1 MIVATFNVHR
11 WQDARG
17 LDNVGRVRTLLM
29 SHMVDVVGLQEVTDP
44 QPLRR
49 LAADLNLQISKNQYG
64 NAILSRYPLQ
74 GEASIPLGE
83 RRRHR
88 KGTPRERA
96 ICATISVDDQPVRM
110 VVLHLDH
117 VQAETRIAQLEAVR
131 RALGKSLLPELWMG
145 DFNALT
151 RADYSPHQW
160 STIAAVR
167 EKNQWEPPRTV
178 VSEWM
183 QRAGFV
189 DCWTLAGRTKPI
201 ATCRFN
207 TRIDYLWASPA
218 WAAAWAVNACH
229 AVPADASD
237 HRMVVADMHN
247 R

>member
-11 WQDARG
+11 WQDADG
-17 LDNVGRVRTLLM
+17 LDNVARVRDLLL
-29 SHMVDVVGLQEVTDP
+29 SHVVDVVGLQEVTDP
-44 QPLRR
+44 QPLRW
-49 LAADLNLQISKNQYG
+49 LAAELNLQISKNQHG

-74 GEASIPLGE
+74 EEAAIPLGV

-88 KGTPRERA
+88 SGTPRQRA
-96 ICATISVDDQPVRM
+96 ICATVAIGTQAMRF

-117 VQAETRIAQLEAVR
+117 VQAETRIDQLEAVR
-131 RALGKSLLPELWMG
+131 RALGESSLPELWVG

-151 RADYSPHQW
+151 RADYSPRQW

-167 EKNQWEPPRTV
+167 EKNRWEPPRTV

-189 DCWTLAGRTKPI
+189 DCWARAGRTRPI
-201 ATCRFN
+201 ATCRFD

-218 WAAAWAVNACH
+218 WAAAWAVTACR

-237 HRMVVADMHN
+237 HRMVVADVRHP
-247 R
+247 